1 MDLLDA
7 GQCGHSWPLPKA
19 LAALQQAE
27 RAAAL
32 LLNCGEDVQAM
43 LGHLTP
49 HDERAERQRGQMD
62 LRTYGVGAQILR
74 DLNISRMKILGN
86 QRRFPSLGG
95 YDLHVESFL
104 PPQALR

>member
-1 MDLLDA
+1 
-7 GQCGHSWPLPKA
+7 
-19 LAALQQAE
+19 
-27 RAAAL
+27 
-32 LLNCGEDVQAM
+32 
-43 LGHLTP
+43 
-49 HDERAERQRGQMD
+49 
-62 LRTYGVGAQILR
+62 VGAQILR

>member
-1 MDLLDA
+1 V
-7 GQCGHSWPLPKA
+7 GKEQSPRVISGS
-19 LAALQQAE
+19 QEAE
-27 RAAAL
+27 
-32 LLNCGEDVQAM
+32 
-43 LGHLTP
+43 
-49 HDERAERQRGQMD
+49 